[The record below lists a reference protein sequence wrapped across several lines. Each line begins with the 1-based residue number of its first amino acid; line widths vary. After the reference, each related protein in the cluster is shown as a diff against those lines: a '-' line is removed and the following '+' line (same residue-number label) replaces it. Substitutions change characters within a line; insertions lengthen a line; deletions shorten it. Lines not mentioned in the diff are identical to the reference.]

1 MLNISEN
8 YKKLFRDM
16 YVPRDIRVHFPNGE
30 MHDLTKKDIY
40 GDGSSFRFTESLCSQ
55 KNLKFGLAEK
65 SVIQFD
71 TIDVENI
78 KDSTIDV
85 NCEVVDPDTG
95 ETVSIPYGRFEIASC
110 QKQSDMRRRKV
121 IAYSGAKLEVSP
133 LTLAKLALPSLNQ
146 YSYRVDI
153 DDLVGAGERT
163 RERFDEQR
171 TEEEIAGSTRGI
183 DFDSMS
189 FAATYK
195 GSDGYIYTAHCD
207 MEYKYK
213 TVQMKASQEID
224 TTVEET
230 LWYDIRSEI
239 VDAAKAEAWD
249 LAVKDIASY
258 LDMLKSIVV
267 YQESSIRRELESYVK
282 ACDTYLN
289 HYTAR
294 MEVLQKWNNK
304 KLRTTKDVPIEM
316 DDIGDGIRRSR
327 YISGAHLDV
336 LNARGGTATTAGSIE
351 ISYDKVAEST
361 LTFMCPYSIDVMVER
376 AEDQE
381 TVFTRS
387 ALSGRKDILVGYY
400 RMQRRYIMESQ
411 VPQIYPVPETPLP
424 WVQFERTQGR
434 DGYYY
439 CIGAEKNLQSA
450 ISAVAEI
457 QAKFVHK
464 DRYGMIRFVGIS
476 DHFALYP
483 EETIYP
489 SEDLYPNEN
498 NGLVTTYDYSTLWY
512 EDYEVQPY
520 GTVVVNYKNMSGNSE
535 VLTYRFNRANKNTYN
550 MKDNFIFKNGGWH
563 PDEIRQILD
572 AWFIPGLLGIR
583 YTPISLEMKG
593 LPYVEAGDVFTVL
606 TRTGGIEAFVFR
618 RTLKGINFMTDSIE
632 ARGDE
637 VNEIDIDDSVTTI
650 IEEV

>member
-1 MLNISEN
+1 MLDIPEDH
-8 YKKLFRDM
+8 KKLFRDM
-16 YVPRDIRVHFPNGE
+16 YVPRDIRIHFPNEE
-30 MHDLTKKDIY
+30 MRDLTKEDIY

-65 SVIQFD
+65 SVVQFD

-78 KDSTIDV
+78 KDSKIEV
-85 NCEVVDPDTG
+85 SCEAVDPDTG
-95 ETVSIPYGRFEIASC
+95 ETVSIPYGQFEIDSC

-121 IAYSGAKLEVSP
+121 IAYSGAQLEVSP

-163 RERFDEQR
+163 RERFEGQQTEQ
-171 TEEEIAGSTRGI
+171 EFSGSTQGV
-183 DFDSMS
+183 DFDIMS
-189 FAATYK
+189 LEATYK
-195 GSDGYIYTAHCD
+195 GSDGYIYAAYCD

-224 TTVEET
+224 TALAAT

-239 VDAAKAEAWD
+239 TDAAKAAAWD
-249 LAVKDIASY
+249 LAVRDIASY
-258 LDMLKSIVV
+258 LDMLKHIVV
-267 YQESSIRRELESYVK
+267 YQDSSRRRELEAYIK

-294 MEVLQKWNNK
+294 MEVLQKWNKK
-304 KLRTTKDVPIEM
+304 KLRTIKDVPIVM

-327 YISGAHLDV
+327 YVSGAHLDV
-336 LNARGGTATTAGSIE
+336 LNARTGTNTGSGVLL
-351 ISYDKVAEST
+351 YDEEAEST
-361 LTFMCPYSIDVMVER
+361 LTFICPYSIDVRVER
-376 AEDQE
+376 TEDQE
-381 TVFTRS
+381 IVFARS
-387 ALSGRKDILVGYY
+387 VVSGRKDVLVGYS
-400 RMQRRYIMESQ
+400 RMQKRYTMELQAS
-411 VPQIYPVPETPLP
+411 PIYSVPEVPLP
-424 WVQFERTQGR
+424 WAQFERTEGG

-439 CIGAEKNLQSA
+439 CTGAEKNLQNA

-464 DRYGMIRFVGIS
+464 DRYGVIRFVGIS

-483 EETIYP
+483 EETLYP

-498 NGLVTTYDYSTLWY
+498 NELVTTYDHSTLWC
-512 EDYEVQPY
+512 EDYEVQPF
-520 GTVVVNYKNMSGNSE
+520 GTVVVNYKNMSGNAE
-535 VLTYRFNRANKNTYN
+535 VLTYRFNHANKNTYQ
-550 MKDNFIFKNGGWH
+550 MKDNFIFKTGGWH
-563 PDEIRQILD
+563 PDKIRQVLD

-593 LPYVEAGDVFTVL
+593 LPYVEAGDVLTVL
-606 TRTGGIEAFVFR
+606 TRTGGMEAFVFR
-618 RTLKGINFMTDSIE
+618 RTLKGINFMTDTIE

-637 VNEIDIDDSVTTI
+637 VNKTDIDDSVTTI